1 MNKGLI
7 AGLLVPYLVI
17 QFLVGIA
24 NATYSSDPTEGDEI
38 FNIILDANTGQSDEA
53 DADGNV
59 IQGGFTFITDA
70 TGNLFGWTQSF
81 FKIITLNYPWWS
93 RCYISN
99 TDHPGYEGGNQYQN
113 GTLRTSP
120 TGSCYEYIDGTKAQD
135 APMGFM
141 IIRWF
146 IILLALPG
154 LYIVSYKAAE
164 LFARFIS
171 AVGNSLGALK
181 SLIAGW

>member
-1 MNKGLI
+1 
-7 AGLLVPYLVI
+7 
-17 QFLVGIA
+17 
-24 NATYSSDPTEGDEI
+24 
-38 FNIILDANTGQSDEA
+38 
-53 DADGNV
+53 
-59 IQGGFTFITDA
+59 
-70 TGNLFGWTQSF
+70 
-81 FKIITLNYPWWS
+81 
-93 RCYISN
+93 
-99 TDHPGYEGGNQYQN
+99 
-113 GTLRTSP
+113 
-120 TGSCYEYIDGTKAQD
+120 
-135 APMGFM
+135 MGFM